1 MKKENE
7 MNKKNNPFKVPEGY
21 FEQLNTKLLE
31 KAEKKHVSSPKLFR
45 YVASISAVAI
55 LALSVWIVAFQ
66 NDNIGLKQ
74 NDTFSFLFN
83 GKSAQEK
90 AGQEALKAE
99 EAQWQRHKAEMK
111 KQAEQIVFTED
122 ELQYLE
128 YFVEEDEREIILTA
142 TDN

>member
-31 KAEKKHVSSPKLFR
+31 KAEKTHVSSPKLFR

-142 TDN
+142 TEN